1 MRVLYFGTYRA
12 NYSRN
17 QIMIEGLRSNG
28 VEVIECHVPL
38 WQGIEDRIQI
48 ASGGWI
54 KPSFWWRVI
63 STYFNLIGKFLKC
76 RNFDVMVVG
85 YPGQFDIFIAKL
97 LSIISH
103 KPLAWDVFMSIYLI
117 ALERGLNKH
126 KFTLFLIHTIE
137 SLAVKLPQILI
148 IDTDE
153 YRQWLCKHYHI
164 SENKVHLV
172 PTGADDR
179 IFTPQKIAFRE
190 QGKFRVIYFGAYIKN
205 HGVEYIIQA
214 ANFLKDK
221 DDIEFLMIGD
231 GPELNNAID
240 LTDKYGLHNV
250 QFIKWVDKAELVQYI
265 AHSDVCL
272 GAFGETPQSL
282 MTIQNK
288 IYESMAMEKPVI
300 TGISPA
306 TQNTFIHGENIL
318 FCRRK
323 DPYSLANAILNL
335 KSNSN
340 LKSKIAINAYK
351 LFQNQYSLTAIGKI
365 YSNHL
370 AKFCKQLIHNNVN

>member
-38 WQGIEDRIQI
+38 WHGIEDRIQI

-63 STYFNLIGKFLKC
+63 STYFNLIGKFLRC

-97 LSIISH
+97 LSIIRH

-153 YRQWLCKHYHI
+153 YRQWLCKHYQI

-179 IFTPQKIAFRE
+179 IFTPPKIAFRE
-190 QGKFRVIYFGAYIKN
+190 QGKFRVIYFGSYIKN
-205 HGVEYIIQA
+205 HGVEYIIEA
-214 ANFLKDK
+214 ANLLKDK
-221 DDIEFLMIGD
+221 EDIEFLMIGD

-288 IYESMAMEKPVI
+288 IYESMAMAKSVI
-300 TGISPA
+300 TGESIAVKRLFIDKVNIYLCERKNAVSLAQAILELKNNQTLRYHLA
-306 TQNTFIHGENIL
+306 TNGYTLFIENYSLIKNGIRMKNIL
-318 FCRRK
+318 
-323 DPYSLANAILNL
+323 
-335 KSNSN
+335 
-340 LKSKIAINAYK
+340 SKLYIPSK
-351 LFQNQYSLTAIGKI
+351 
-365 YSNHL
+365 
-370 AKFCKQLIHNNVN
+370 